1 LLNALKLTRAAITR
15 SARGDLAVNA
25 MKNIFRARNF
35 GEPAQRFTPPDESR
49 QENNG
54 VSAAEV
60 ATIDSLDAHFGRA
73 LAGLEIDF
81 VSHARRLQWRDSETA
96 RLKYSAEPARKIPA
110 KGTLAVVQDPAAL
123 RNRCLDRSHA
133 H

>member
-1 LLNALKLTRAAITR
+1 
-15 SARGDLAVNA
+15 
-25 MKNIFRARNF
+25 MKNIFRAWNF
-35 GEPAQRFTPPDESR
+35 GEPTKRFTPPDESR

-60 ATIDSLDAHFGRA
+60 AMIDSLDAHFRRA

-81 VSHARRLQWRDSETA
+81 VSYPRRLHWRESETA
-96 RLKYSAEPARKIPA
+96 RLKCSVEPARKIPA
-110 KGTLAVVQDPAAL
+110 KGTLAVVPYPAAL
-123 RNRCLDRSHA
+123 RNRCLGRGHT

>member
-1 LLNALKLTRAAITR
+1 
-15 SARGDLAVNA
+15 
-25 MKNIFRARNF
+25 MKNIFRAWNF
-35 GEPAQRFTPPDESR
+35 GEPAQRFTPPDKSR

-73 LAGLEIDF
+73 LAWLEIDF
-81 VSHARRLQWRDSETA
+81 VSYRRRLHWRESETA
-96 RLKYSAEPARKIPA
+96 RLKGSAEPAREIPA
-110 KGTLAVVQDPAAL
+110 QGTLAVVRDPAAL
-123 RNRCLDRSHA
+123 RNRCLGRVHA